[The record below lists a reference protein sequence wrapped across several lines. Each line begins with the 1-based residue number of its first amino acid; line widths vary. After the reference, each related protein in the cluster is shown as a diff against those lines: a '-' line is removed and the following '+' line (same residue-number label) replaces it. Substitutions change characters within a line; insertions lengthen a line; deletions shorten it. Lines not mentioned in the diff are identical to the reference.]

1 MMSKQK
7 KSDRYRLLLYQELV
21 GRHARKALLLSFLF
35 LGLWTL
41 VDIGYAHWLE
51 RSSQRWFFAGG
62 LIAFAYWLFACFG
75 PGLAYAQAHHDYL
88 RIQTPI
94 FRLNISYRR
103 IINTRPVVFGM
114 LFPPES
120 MPRRDRHPMKPFL
133 GATALG
139 IDLRGWPLPTWLLR
153 LFLSRYMLAN
163 DQIGFVLLIED
174 WMRLSTQLTSLLG
187 NWRASRQQRP
197 PRPGIGVSGLLSD

>member
-1 MMSKQK
+1 MSKQPR
-7 KSDRYRLLLYQELV
+7 SECYHLLLYQEIV
-21 GRHARKALLLSFLF
+21 GRHARKALLLACLF
-35 LGLWTL
+35 LGLWIL
-41 VDIGYAHWLE
+41 VDRGYAYWLG
-51 RSSQRWFFAGG
+51 RSTQRWLFAGG
-62 LIAFAYWLFACFG
+62 LIAFVYWLFARFG
-75 PGLAYAQAHHDYL
+75 PGLAYAQAHHDHL

-103 IINTRPVVFGM
+103 IINTRPVVFDK

-120 MPRRDRHPMKPFL
+120 MPRRDRHPIKPFL
-133 GATALG
+133 GATALA

-187 NWRASRQQRP
+187 NWRASHQQRP
-197 PRPGIGVSGLLSD
+197 PRPGIGVSDLLSD